1 MVSNTIAESLFNTF
15 SIHRLNL
22 MQRSILVTGA
32 STGIGLA
39 AARALK
45 IRGWRVLATARKP
58 ADIDRLATQEKLE
71 VIPLELTDETSI
83 AACAEDALRRTDGKL
98 GALYNNAAY
107 GVVGAMEDI
116 SAQVLR
122 QHFEANV
129 IGTHELTRRIIPA
142 MRKAGSGRIVLGF
155 VSGPYRGAYCA
166 SKYALEALADA
177 MRVELW
183 GTGIKVSLIE
193 PGPIETQ
200 FLPTTLVNFRRD
212 IDMANSPHR
221 VAYEKR
227 LAIMEKGQPSFFRL
241 GPEAVAAKIVHAVE
255 STYPR
260 IRYRVTFP
268 THMAALLKRVL
279 PSRVLDQIVARW

>member
-1 MVSNTIAESLFNTF
+1 MT
-15 SIHRLNL
+15 L
-22 MQRSILVTGA
+22 MQKSILVTGA

-45 IRGWRVLATARKP
+45 ARGWRVLATARKP
-58 ADIDRLATQEKLE
+58 ADIDRLATQEKFE
-71 VIPLELTDETSI
+71 VIPLELTDESSI
-83 AACAEDALRRTDGKL
+83 AACAEDALRRTDGNL

-116 SAQVLR
+116 SAAVLR
-122 QHFEANV
+122 RHFEANV

-142 MRKAGSGRIVLGF
+142 MRKAGSGRIVFCSSVLGF

-166 SKYALEALADA
+166 SKYAIEAMADA

-183 GTGIKVSLIE
+183 GSGIRVSIIE

-200 FLPTTLVNFRRD
+200 FLPTTLANFKRD
-212 IDMANSPHR
+212 IDVANSPHR
-221 VAYEKR
+221 AAYEKR
-227 LAIMEKGQPSFFRL
+227 LAIMEKGQPGLFKM

-255 STYPR
+255 SNWPR
-260 IRYRVTFP
+260 IRYRVTVP
-268 THMAALLKRVL
+268 THIAAIMKRVL
-279 PSRVLDQIVARW
+279 PARVLDQIVARW